1 MPASSAKASQRRN
14 RKDLDL
20 TRLIIFGGGAALSG
34 AASYLLS
41 PSLAQS
47 NDALAAAA
55 GVSATFAGFIIA
67 VLTILGDASALLPG
81 SWRVASIQTREI
93 AGRFQRLQFIFYIF
107 LGATFSSILMLT
119 VITEN
124 MPWIKWAAYLNGF
137 LICYAFFT
145 SFELPKA
152 LRSIHRERTAAIV
165 ESRKNPADQQ
175 EPR

>member
-1 MPASSAKASQRRN
+1 
-14 RKDLDL
+14 
-20 TRLIIFGGGAALSG
+20 
-34 AASYLLS
+34 LS

-93 AGRFQRLQFIFYIF
+93 AGRFQRLQFIFYVF
-107 LGATFSSILMLT
+107 LGATFSSILMLA
-119 VITEN
+119 VINEK
-124 MPWIKWAAYLNGF
+124 MPWIEWAAYLNGF

-165 ESRKNPADQQ
+165 ESRKNTADHQ